1 MDRPESTDDG
11 DSFVETIQDR
21 TGLDSREAAQD
32 AITAT
37 LRTLGECI
45 PDPRAKAIADELP
58 DEFEAALVDASG
70 TEEMFPIDEF
80 LDRVNDRERRSD
92 HIDEPAASTHVGSV
106 MDALS
111 NRIDRSVWLSVL
123 AGLPP
128 EYQQRW
134 GERSPVGDLSG

>member
-1 MDRPESTDDG
+1 MDRPEFTDSG
-11 DSFVETIQDR
+11 DSFTETIQSR

-32 AITAT
+32 AIVAT
-37 LRTLGECI
+37 LWTLGECI
-45 PDPRAKAIADELP
+45 PEPRARAIAEDLS
-58 DEFEAALVDASG
+58 DEFKTALVDAGG
-70 TEEMFPIDEF
+70 TEEVFPIDEF